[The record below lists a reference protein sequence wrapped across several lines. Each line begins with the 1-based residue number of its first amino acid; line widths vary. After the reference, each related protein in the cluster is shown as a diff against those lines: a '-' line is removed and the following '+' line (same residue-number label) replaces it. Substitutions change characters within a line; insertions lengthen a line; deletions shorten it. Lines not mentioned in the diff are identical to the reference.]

1 MPTSRKR
8 RIIAWIAGSGLA
20 VFIALVLSAAWMM
33 RPASLK
39 RLVEQGLSSQLNL
52 ETAVEDISV
61 QFLPR
66 PRISGKALTLRVPAR
81 PDLPPFISIGSFW
94 VDVGLLSIMRRHVE
108 TVHVDD
114 LEIIVPPRHDRSE
127 PPEVASTGGKDH
139 GVVVDHLI
147 AHDAK
152 LSFVPKRP
160 DRRPLMF
167 QIHELKVDDIGFDR
181 PIPFYAKLTNPIPE
195 GIVETRGSFGPWRRD
210 DGAQTALSGEYTFL
224 NARLST
230 INGIGGTLQSTGR
243 YDGEL
248 TRISAHGST
257 VTPDF
262 SLELGGKPLP
272 LSTTFHA
279 VIDGTNGST
288 ELVNV
293 NAKLLNTPIRTRGSI
308 MNLSGPGRHDL
319 KLDVAIENGRI
330 EDILALA
337 MDAADPMLRGDLSLK
352 STFALPPGKTKV
364 PQRLAMSGRFGLGAA
379 RFSDSQV
386 QAKLQELSRRSQ
398 GKEKDEPMLRVLTDL
413 SGRFTVDSGVL
424 TLNRLS
430 FSVPGATVG
439 LAGTYGLDSG
449 AIDLR
454 GTLRMQARMSDVV
467 GGFKSIFLM
476 PFNPLFRKKGAGTVL
491 PIKITGTRDAPK
503 MGIEMGKIFR
513 SGS

>member
-1 MPTSRKR
+1 M
-8 RIIAWIAGSGLA
+8 AVFLGLA
-20 VFIALVLSAAWMM
+20 LTAAWMM

-52 ETAVEDISV
+52 DTSVEDISV

-66 PRISGKALTLRVPAR
+66 PRISGKVLTLRVPAR

-94 VDVGLLSIMRRHVE
+94 VDVGLLSIMRRHVD
-108 TVHVDD
+108 TVHVDG
-114 LEIIVPPRHDRSE
+114 LEIIVPPRQDRSE
-127 PPEVASTGGKDH
+127 PAEAASTARKDH

-147 AHDAK
+147 AHDAR
-152 LSFVPKRP
+152 LSFVSKRP

-167 QIHELKVDDIGFDR
+167 QIHDLRVDDIGFDR

-224 NARLST
+224 DAKLST

-272 LSTTFHA
+272 LTTTFHA

-293 NAKLLNTPIRTRGSI
+293 HARLLNTPIRTRGTI
-308 MNLSGPGRHDL
+308 TNLPGPGRHDL
-319 KLDVAIENGRI
+319 KLDVRIENGRI

-337 MDAADPMLRGDLSLK
+337 IDTKDPMLRGDLSMT
-352 STFALPPGKTKV
+352 SAFSLPPGKTKL
-364 PQRLAMSGRFGLGAA
+364 PQRLAMSGQFGLGAA
-379 RFSDSQV
+379 KFSDSQV

-398 GKEKDEPMLRVLTDL
+398 GKDKEEPMLRVLTNL
-413 SGRFTVDSGVL
+413 AGRFRVGSGML
-424 TLNRLS
+424 TLSRLS

-449 AIDLR
+449 AIDFR

-467 GGFKSIFLM
+467 GGFKSIFLK
-476 PFNPLFRKKGAGTVL
+476 PFNPLFSRDGAGTLL
-491 PIKITGTRDAPK
+491 PIRITGTREAPR
-503 MGIEMGKIFR
+503 MGIEMGRIFR
-513 SGS
+513 KGTEIRR